1 MIVSLIFNSGAMLL
15 TLAFT
20 GRGSM
25 IEANPVMKFA
35 LGNVGSF
42 VLISNCSII
51 FLVYFMMFRVRGRL
65 LAGATGASSRI
76 AALGLDFSAMALPIL
91 TFLDLL
97 NDVAVTLFRSN
108 VMTPGQLFTL
118 APLVSLDSVLLLR
131 SSLALRARQT
141 RSVDLAK

>member
-1 MIVSLIFNSGAMLL
+1 
-15 TLAFT
+15 
-20 GRGSM
+20 M